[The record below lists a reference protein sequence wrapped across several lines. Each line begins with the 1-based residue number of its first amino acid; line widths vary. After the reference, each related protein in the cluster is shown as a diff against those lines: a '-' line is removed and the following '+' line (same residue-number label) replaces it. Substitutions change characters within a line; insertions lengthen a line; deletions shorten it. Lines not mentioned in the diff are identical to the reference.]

1 MLSQLVAT
9 NPRRR
14 LHAPRLPGPACAR
27 AGGKKFSTAPRS
39 ILHQNPVPV
48 SIVDRHIGMAS
59 SLQKLFGIAGRVAV
73 VTGGGRGLGLHIAKT
88 LVENGAT
95 VYISS
100 RSAETCK
107 RAAER
112 LSEAGPGVCRAL
124 PEDLSSEDGCK
135 RLAAQF
141 LEVESSGKL
150 DILVNNSGV
159 AWGAPFDEFP
169 EKQWDK
175 VMGLNVK
182 TPFLMIRALRPMLER
197 AAAKGSP
204 SRVINIGSITG
215 VYLRRSR

>member
-1 MLSQLVAT
+1 
-9 NPRRR
+9 
-14 LHAPRLPGPACAR
+14 
-27 AGGKKFSTAPRS
+27 
-39 ILHQNPVPV
+39 
-48 SIVDRHIGMAS
+48 MAS
-59 SLQKLFGIAGRVAV
+59 SLQKLFGVAGRVAV

-141 LEVESSGKL
+141 AEVESSGKL

-215 VYLRRSR
+215 VLHTSQQGLWGNQWAANQLARRSGHEQRVNRSSAVPPPTPCRRNLS